1 MNISKQLMLLAA
13 IVMPVGLMVGCGSG
27 DKVAPNGGHGHDH
40 GHDHDHDHDHSHT
53 HGPHGGHIIGLG
65 ADHEYHL
72 EWDHD
77 DDAKAV
83 IMFVLDKDHENTVPI
98 AAEFI
103 TVTFTVE
110 GESRDYQVPAVKEE
124 GVETTAKF
132 ESSDPDLFALISDDG
147 AEGMVKVEI
156 EGQTY
161 EGELEH
167 GHHH

>member
-13 IVMPVGLMVGCGSG
+13 IVMPVGLTVGCTSG
-27 DKVAPNGGHGHDH
+27 DQVTENEEH
-40 GHDHDHDHDHSHT
+40 GHDHDDHEGHDHSHE
-53 HGPHGGHIIGLG
+53 HGPNGGHLLSLG
-65 ADHEYHL
+65 EDHEYHV

-77 DDAKAV
+77 DDTKTV
-83 IMFVLDKDHENTVPI
+83 IMYVLDKDHENNVPI

-103 TVTFTVE
+103 TVTFTAE
-110 GESRDYQVPAVKEE
+110 GESRDYQVAAVRED
-124 GVETTAKF
+124 GAETTAKF
-132 ESSDPDLFALISDDG
+132 ESTDADLFALISSDE